1 MRGFFP
7 LVHFAFLDFGVAAM
21 SGFVTVGF
29 VTVSG
34 SVMLLMKLLG
44 AIRPFEF
51 MALAG
56 NGKQG
61 NGH

>member
-1 MRGFFP
+1 M
-7 LVHFAFLDFGVAAM
+7 HFDFLDFGVAAM

-29 VTVSG
+29 VAMCG
-34 SVMLLMKLLG
+34 GVMLLMKLLG
-44 AIRPFEF
+44 AIGPLEF